1 MQSLLTRTLRLG
13 SVGDDVYGS
22 RRTVCRML
30 DAGDHGHRLKE
41 LETKKP
47 SVKRTFGP
55 YYVKDVNKARKLM
68 GFRQTGSVDQPFW
81 DALVRGGWPD
91 ARAIELMNN
100 YIDHHPHSA
109 LVFPVPMGQIATVCQ
124 GLHQTAGITGNWAI
138 DFCAYPRT
146 TVVAVEAGV
155 ITKLSGHDPNDDT
168 WDSQGVFGWS
178 VHFRTAT
185 GYRYYLTHLG
195 YRLASLRV
203 GTPLETGD
211 TLGQVGDQKFR
222 PDHIHLGVSS
232 PISTADAQKRITAV
246 SKAPRID

>member
-55 YYVKDVNKARKLM
+55 FFVKDVNKARKLM
-68 GFRQTGSVDQPFW
+68 GFRQTGSVDQQFW
-81 DALVRGGWPD
+81 NALVRGGWPD
-91 ARAIELMNN
+91 ARAIELMNS
-100 YIDHHPHSA
+100 YIDHHPHTA
-109 LVFPVPMGQIATVCQ
+109 LCYPVPMGEPAGVCQ
-124 GLHQTAGITGNWAI
+124 GLHQTAGIPGNWAI
-138 DFCAYPRT
+138 DFCAHPRT

-168 WDSQGVFGWS
+168 WDNQGVYGWS
-178 VHFRTAT
+178 VHFRTGT
-185 GYRYYLTHLG
+185 GYAYYLTHLG
-195 YRLASLRV
+195 FRPSTLYV
-203 GTPLETGD
+203 GLGVEVGD
-211 TLGQVGDQKFR
+211 TLGRVGDQHFR
-222 PDHIHLGVSS
+222 PDHIHYGVSS
-232 PISTADAQKRITAV
+232 PLGATDARQRITAV
-246 SKAPRID
+246 SKAPRIT